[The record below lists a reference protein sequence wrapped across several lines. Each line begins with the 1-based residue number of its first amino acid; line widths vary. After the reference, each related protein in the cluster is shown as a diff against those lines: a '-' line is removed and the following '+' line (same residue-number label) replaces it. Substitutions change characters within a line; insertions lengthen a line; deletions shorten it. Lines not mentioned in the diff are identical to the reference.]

1 MREYAGQTF
10 KWLGY
15 AHLFHVQGEQKSQ
28 ADTTPLQQINA
39 LALNK
44 SIRSLNS
51 DDEVTSIMVN
61 YPALLLRK
69 KSQLYPDGRTSYRFK
84 RELRKQVTIIGKSAV
99 NAAVKAL
106 EEEEKKKVLR
116 FTEAD
121 QKETDDKDDDMD

>member
-1 MREYAGQTF
+1 M
-10 KWLGY
+10 
-15 AHLFHVQGEQKSQ
+15 
-28 ADTTPLQQINA
+28 LQFNA

-69 KSQLYPDGRTSYRFK
+69 KSVLYPDGRTSYRFK
-84 RELRKQVTIIGKSAV
+84 RELRKQVTIIGKSMV

-106 EEEEKKKVLR
+106 EEKEK
-116 FTEAD
+116 
-121 QKETDDKDDDMD
+121 Q